1 MSSNSLLLEAIQF
14 TSLRN
19 NKAVFKAI
27 DLEVKSGECHQLLG
41 ANGAGKS
48 SCLLALAGLISG
60 TNIRLTSSISY
71 LGHSNNLYQNLT
83 VLETYNY
90 WQIHTRFLTVK
101 CSLLPD
107 NSLVKNLSSGQKRY
121 LAWQRLKY
129 EANSIWLLD
138 EPLANLDQ
146 IFRTKVLQDA
156 KDHLTNNGA
165 IIIAS
170 HTDYWSE
177 LITHRHEISGPT
189 AEDFYE

>member
-1 MSSNSLLLEAIQF
+1 MSSNSLLLEAIKF

-19 NKAVFKAI
+19 NKAVFKAL
-27 DLEVKSGECHQLLG
+27 DLQVKTGECHQLLG
-41 ANGAGKS
+41 ANGVGKS

-60 TNIRLTSSISY
+60 TNIRHTSSASY
-71 LGHSNNLYQNLT
+71 LGHSNNLYQSLT

-90 WQIHTRFLTVK
+90 WQIYSRSLPVK
-101 CSLLPD
+101 CRMLPD
-107 NSLVKNLSSGQKRY
+107 HTLVKNLSSGQKRY

-146 IFRTKVLQDA
+146 KFRIKVLQDA
-156 KDHLTNNGA
+156 KDHLANHGA

-170 HTDYWSE
+170 HTDSWSE
-177 LITHRHEISGPT
+177 LITHTHKITTTT
-189 AEDFYE
+189 AEDLYE